1 MLIKFFISEA
11 RPGSQLKTIG
21 VGRKDFCLILIFLTA
36 SVYWI
41 FNGESL
47 VYPNLNALKAFLS
60 IVGSC
65 KGKLHLA
72 VFQFDEENTSGQ
84 DEDFYFK
91 LKLYTFLI
99 ILGLFLGKGENWT

>member
-1 MLIKFFISEA
+1 M
-11 RPGSQLKTIG
+11 
-21 VGRKDFCLILIFLTA
+21 
-36 SVYWI
+36 YWI

-47 VYPNLNALKAFLS
+47 VYPNLNALTAFVS

-65 KGKLHLA
+65 KGKLDLG

-99 ILGLFLGKGENWT
+99 ILGLFLGKGERTGHKKQIF

>member
-1 MLIKFFISEA
+1 M
-11 RPGSQLKTIG
+11 
-21 VGRKDFCLILIFLTA
+21 IFLTA

-47 VYPNLNALKAFLS
+47 VYPNLNALTAFVS

-65 KGKLHLA
+65 KGKLDLG

-91 LKLYTFLI
+91 LKLYTYVQRSIKFFLKRNYVSFF
-99 ILGLFLGKGENWT
+99 ILTSYSV